1 MTHMQMAYLRS
12 VLSQDIGAFDT
23 DLTIANIMAG
33 ATNHMT
39 VIQDAIGEKVS
50 VGISKHQLHVAVIR
64 TEAQKVCLM
73 ITKRKHRLSIIFSS
87 DGSLYLQFLHILSGN
102 HYCFCVLLGGGFDV
116 ILRCPYAPCGW
127 SNICQNDDWPVDDK
141 DSFGL

>member
-23 DLTIANIMAG
+23 DLTTANIMAG

-50 VGISKHQLHVAVIR
+50 VGISKH
-64 TEAQKVCLM
+64 
-73 ITKRKHRLSIIFSS
+73 
-87 DGSLYLQFLHILSGN
+87 
-102 HYCFCVLLGGGFDV
+102 
-116 ILRCPYAPCGW
+116 
-127 SNICQNDDWPVDDK
+127 
-141 DSFGL
+141 